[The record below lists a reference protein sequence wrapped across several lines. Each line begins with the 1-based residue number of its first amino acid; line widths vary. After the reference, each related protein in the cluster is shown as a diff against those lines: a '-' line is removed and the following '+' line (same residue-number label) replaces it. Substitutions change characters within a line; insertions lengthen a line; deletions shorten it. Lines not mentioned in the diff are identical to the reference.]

1 MPQTNFER
9 RRLRSAHADMKMLSR
24 LSVLWKVLLAP
35 AIAMLCM
42 AVYLT
47 FTAVVFQKNN
57 LRLAD
62 VRDVQYPVLDAMTEN
77 TGALDKIIDVL
88 NSAST
93 QGEPE
98 QIAAADALAAKVT
111 ANYRRL
117 RKLDGAHGADLDR
130 LAGEFDRYYKT
141 AREISAAIAQ
151 QSGLPAKD
159 RLQAM
164 ATELATYRKDVADFR
179 TAARDRFVGTVDSA
193 TDAANR
199 AVLGGA
205 LIGALGLAVTLA
217 FAVLV
222 ARTLVR
228 QLNEAV
234 RVAETVAAGDLT
246 SMIEVDAQDE
256 TGKLLQALKHMN
268 SSLVRIVSE
277 ARGATDTIAA
287 TSVDIAQGN
296 GALSTRTQHQAH
308 TLVETAA
315 SMGTLTGTAKQNAA
329 NAAQANELAGFAAGV
344 ATQGGAVV
352 GQVIATMEAIHAS
365 SREIADI
372 VGVIEGIAFQT
383 NLLALNAAV
392 EAARAGEQGRGFAVV
407 ASEVRSLAQRSAA
420 AAKEI
425 TALIGRSVTQVELGT
440 RLADQTGT
448 TMNEIVS
455 SVQRV
460 TNIMAAIAEASS
472 AQTADIEHI
481 NDAIAQMDQDTQQN
495 AGLVDETAGFATALR
510 EQAASLAAVVSVF
523 TLARQGNPLPPQH
536 AAARVPTGTLALPAS
551 NAATTR
557 RRA

>member
-1 MPQTNFER
+1 
-9 RRLRSAHADMKMLSR
+9 MKMLSR

-47 FTAVVFQKNN
+47 FTAVVFEKNN

-88 NSAST
+88 NSASS

-98 QIAAADALAAKVT
+98 QIAAADALAAKV
-111 ANYRRL
+111 ADNYRRL

-141 AREISAAIAQ
+141 ARAISAAIAQ

-179 TAARDRFVGTVDSA
+179 TAARDRFVGTVGSA

-205 LIGALGLAVTLA
+205 VIGALGLAVTLA

-277 ARGATDTIAA
+277 ARGATDTITA
-287 TSVDIAQGN
+287 TSAHIAQGN
-296 GALSTRTQHQAH
+296 SALSARTEQQAH
-308 TLVETAA
+308 TLVETAS

-407 ASEVRSLAQRSAA
+407 ANEVRSLAQRSAA

-425 TALIGRSVTQVELGT
+425 TALIGRSVAQVELGT
-440 RLADQTGT
+440 RLADQTGS

-523 TLARQGNPLPPQH
+523 TLARQGMLQH
-536 AAARVPTGTLALPAS
+536 AAAPVPAGTLALPAS
-551 NAATTR
+551 NAVTTR

>member
-1 MPQTNFER
+1 
-9 RRLRSAHADMKMLSR
+9 MKMLSR

-47 FTAVVFQKNN
+47 FTAVVFEKNN

-93 QGEPE
+93 QGEPD
-98 QIAAADALAAKVT
+98 QIAAADALAAKV
-111 ANYRRL
+111 AENYRRL

-151 QSGLPAKD
+151 QSGLPAKE

-164 ATELATYRKDVADFR
+164 AAELATYRKDVADFR

-287 TSVDIAQGN
+287 TSVHIAQGN
-296 GALSTRTQHQAH
+296 SALSTRTQHQAH
-308 TLVETAA
+308 TLVETAS

-407 ASEVRSLAQRSAA
+407 AGEVRSLAQRSAA

-460 TNIMAAIAEASS
+460 TDIMAAIAEASS

-495 AGLVDETAGFATALR
+495 ASLVDETAGFATALR

-523 TLARQGNPLPPQH
+523 TLARQGMLQH
-536 AAARVPTGTLALPAS
+536 AAAPVPAGTLALPAS

>member
-1 MPQTNFER
+1 
-9 RRLRSAHADMKMLSR
+9 MKMLSR

-98 QIAAADALAAKVT
+98 QIAAADALAAKV
-111 ANYRRL
+111 ADNYRRL

-130 LAGEFDRYYKT
+130 LAAEFDRYYKT
-141 AREISAAIAQ
+141 ARAISAAIAQ

-164 ATELATYRKDVADFR
+164 ATALATYRKDVADFR
-179 TAARDRFVGTVDSA
+179 TAARDRFVGTVGSA
-193 TDAANR
+193 TDAADR

-205 LIGALGLAVTLA
+205 LIGALGLAVTLT

-246 SMIEVDAQDE
+246 STIEVDVHDE

-277 ARGATDTIAA
+277 ARGATDNIAA
-287 TSVDIAQGN
+287 TSVHIAQGN
-296 GALSTRTQHQAH
+296 GALSERTEQQAH
-308 TLVETAA
+308 TLVETAS

-407 ASEVRSLAQRSAA
+407 ANEVRSLAQRSAA

-440 RLADQTGT
+440 RLADRTGT

-460 TNIMAAIAEASS
+460 TTIIAAIAEASC

-481 NDAIAQMDQDTQQN
+481 NDAIAQMDQDTQRN

-523 TLARQGNPLPPQH
+523 TLARERLLQH
-536 AAARVPTGTLALPAS
+536 APPVPAGTLALPAS
-551 NAATTR
+551 NTASTR

>member
-1 MPQTNFER
+1 
-9 RRLRSAHADMKMLSR
+9 MKMLSR

-47 FTAVVFQKNN
+47 FTAVVFEKNN

-98 QIAAADALAAKVT
+98 QIAAADALAAKV
-111 ANYRRL
+111 ADNYRRL
-117 RKLDGAHGADLDR
+117 RKLDGTHGADLDR

-164 ATELATYRKDVADFR
+164 GAELATYRKDVADFR
-179 TAARDRFVGTVDSA
+179 TAARDRFVGTVGSA

-205 LIGALGLAVTLA
+205 VIGALGLAATLA

-234 RVAETVAAGDLT
+234 RVAETIAAGDLT

-287 TSVDIAQGN
+287 TSVHIAQGN
-296 GALSTRTQHQAH
+296 SALSTRTEQQAH
-308 TLVETAA
+308 TLVETAS

-407 ASEVRSLAQRSAA
+407 ANEVRSLAQRSAA

-460 TNIMAAIAEASS
+460 TNIMAEIAEASS

-523 TLARQGNPLPPQH
+523 TLARQGMLQH
-536 AAARVPTGTLALPAS
+536 AAAPVPAGTLALPAS

>member
-1 MPQTNFER
+1 
-9 RRLRSAHADMKMLSR
+9 MKMLSR

-57 LRLAD
+57 VRLAD

-111 ANYRRL
+111 DNYRRL
-117 RKLDGAHGADLDR
+117 RKLDEAHGAELER

-141 AREISAAIAQ
+141 ARAISAAIAQ

-164 ATELATYRKDVADFR
+164 ATELATYRKDVAEFR

-193 TDAANR
+193 TDAANH

-205 LIGALGLAVTLA
+205 VIGTLGLVVTLA

-246 SMIEVDAQDE
+246 STIDVDAHDE

-277 ARGATDTIAA
+277 ARGATDTITA
-287 TSVDIAQGN
+287 TSANIAEGN
-296 GALSTRTQHQAH
+296 SALSARTEQQAH
-308 TLVETAA
+308 TLVETAS

-407 ASEVRSLAQRSAA
+407 ASEVRNLAQRSAA

-425 TALIGRSVTQVELGT
+425 TALIGRSVAQVELGT
-440 RLADQTGT
+440 RLADQTGS

-460 TNIMAAIAEASS
+460 TDIMAAIAEASS

-495 AGLVDETAGFATALR
+495 AGLVDETAGFAAALR

-523 TLARQGNPLPPQH
+523 TLARTGQLQH
-536 AAARVPTGTLALPAS
+536 AAPVPAGTLALPAS
-551 NAATTR
+551 NAAATR

>member
-1 MPQTNFER
+1 LPQTNFER
-9 RRLRSAHADMKMLSR
+9 RHHRPAHANMKMLSR

-98 QIAAADALAAKVT
+98 QIAAADALAAKV
-111 ANYRRL
+111 ADNYRRL
-117 RKLDGAHGADLDR
+117 RTLDGAHGADLDR
-130 LAGEFDRYYKT
+130 LAAEFDRYFKT
-141 AREISAAIAQ
+141 ARAISAAIAQ

-179 TAARDRFVGTVDSA
+179 TAARDRFVGTVGSA

-205 LIGALGLAVTLA
+205 VIGAVGLAVTLA

-246 SMIEVDAQDE
+246 SMIEIDAQDE

-287 TSVDIAQGN
+287 TSVHIAQGN
-296 GALSTRTQHQAH
+296 SALSERTEQQAH

-315 SMGTLTGTAKQNAA
+315 SMGTLTGTAKQNAE

-344 ATQGGAVV
+344 ATQGGTVV

-407 ASEVRSLAQRSAA
+407 ANEVRSLAQRSAA

-440 RLADQTGT
+440 RLADQTGS

-460 TNIMAAIAEASS
+460 TDIMSAIAEASS

-481 NDAIAQMDQDTQQN
+481 NDAIAQMDKDTQRN

-523 TLARQGNPLPPQH
+523 TLAREKLLPH
-536 AAARVPTGTLALPAS
+536 AEPVPAGTLALAAS
-551 NAATTR
+551 NAAATR

>member
-1 MPQTNFER
+1 
-9 RRLRSAHADMKMLSR
+9 MKMLSR

-98 QIAAADALAAKVT
+98 QIAAADALAAKV
-111 ANYRRL
+111 ADNYRRL

-130 LAGEFDRYYKT
+130 LAAEFDRYYKT
-141 AREISAAIAQ
+141 ARAISAAIAQ

-164 ATELATYRKDVADFR
+164 ATALATYRKDVADFR
-179 TAARDRFVGTVDSA
+179 TAARDRFVGTVGSA
-193 TDAANR
+193 TDAADR

-205 LIGALGLAVTLA
+205 LIGALGLAVTLT

-246 SMIEVDAQDE
+246 STIEVDVHDE

-277 ARGATDTIAA
+277 ARGATDNIAA
-287 TSVDIAQGN
+287 TSVHIAQGN
-296 GALSTRTQHQAH
+296 GALSERTEQQAH
-308 TLVETAA
+308 TLVETAS
-315 SMGTLTGTAKQNAA
+315 SMGTLTGTAKENAA

-407 ASEVRSLAQRSAA
+407 ANEVRSLAQRSAA

-460 TNIMAAIAEASS
+460 TTIIAAIAEASC

-481 NDAIAQMDQDTQQN
+481 NDAIAQMDQDTQRN

-523 TLARQGNPLPPQH
+523 TLARERLLQH
-536 AAARVPTGTLALPAS
+536 APPVPAGTLALSAS
-551 NAATTR
+551 NTASTR

>member
-1 MPQTNFER
+1 
-9 RRLRSAHADMKMLSR
+9 MKMLSR

-47 FTAVVFQKNN
+47 FTAVVFEKNN

-88 NSAST
+88 NSASS

-98 QIAAADALAAKVT
+98 QIAAADGLAAKV
-111 ANYRRL
+111 ADNYRRL

-141 AREISAAIAQ
+141 ARAISAAIAQ

-179 TAARDRFVGTVDSA
+179 TAARDRFVGTVGSA

-205 LIGALGLAVTLA
+205 VIGALGLAVTLA

-277 ARGATDTIAA
+277 ARGATDTITA
-287 TSVDIAQGN
+287 TSAHIAQGN
-296 GALSTRTQHQAH
+296 SALSARTEQQAH
-308 TLVETAA
+308 TLVETAS

-407 ASEVRSLAQRSAA
+407 ANEVRSLAQRSAA

-425 TALIGRSVTQVELGT
+425 TALIGRSVAQVELGT
-440 RLADQTGT
+440 RLADQTGS

-523 TLARQGNPLPPQH
+523 TLARQGMLQH
-536 AAARVPTGTLALPAS
+536 AAVPVPAGTLTLPASNAAS

>member
-1 MPQTNFER
+1 LPQTNFE

-47 FTAVVFQKNN
+47 FTAVVFEKNN

-98 QIAAADALAAKVT
+98 QIAAADALAAKV
-111 ANYRRL
+111 AENYRRL

-296 GALSTRTQHQAH
+296 GALSARTQHQAH

-460 TNIMAAIAEASS
+460 TDIMAAIAEASS

-481 NDAIAQMDQDTQQN
+481 NDAIAQLDHDTQQN
-495 AGLVDETAGFATALR
+495 ASLVDETAGFATALR

-523 TLARQGNPLPPQH
+523 TLARQGMLQH
-536 AAARVPTGTLALPAS
+536 AAAPVPTGTLALQAS

>member
-1 MPQTNFER
+1 LPQANFER
-9 RRLRSAHADMKMLSR
+9 RRPHAHADMKMLSR

-47 FTAVVFQKNN
+47 FTAVVFEKNN

-88 NSAST
+88 NSASS

-98 QIAAADALAAKVT
+98 QIAAADALAAKV
-111 ANYRRL
+111 ADNYRRL
-117 RKLDGAHGADLDR
+117 RKLDGTHGADLDR

-164 ATELATYRKDVADFR
+164 GTELATYRKDVADFR
-179 TAARDRFVGTVDSA
+179 TAARDRFVGTVGSA
-193 TDAANR
+193 TEAANR

-205 LIGALGLAVTLA
+205 VIGALGLAVTLA

-246 SMIEVDAQDE
+246 STIEVDVHDE

-277 ARGATDTIAA
+277 ARGATDTITA
-287 TSVDIAQGN
+287 TSAHIAHGN
-296 GALSTRTQHQAH
+296 SALSARTEQQAH
-308 TLVETAA
+308 TLVETAS

-407 ASEVRSLAQRSAA
+407 ANEVRSLAQRSAA

-425 TALIGRSVTQVELGT
+425 TALIGRSVAQVELGT
-440 RLADQTGT
+440 RLADQTGS

-523 TLARQGNPLPPQH
+523 TLAREQLLQH
-536 AAARVPTGTLALPAS
+536 VDPVPAGVLALPAS

>member
-1 MPQTNFER
+1 LPQTNFER
-9 RRLRSAHADMKMLSR
+9 RCPPAHADMKMLSR

-35 AIAMLCM
+35 VIAMLCM

-47 FTAVVFQKNN
+47 FTAVVFEKNN

-98 QIAAADALAAKVT
+98 QIAAADALAAKV
-111 ANYRRL
+111 ADNYRRL

-130 LAGEFDRYYKT
+130 LAAEFDRYYKT

-164 ATELATYRKDVADFR
+164 STELATYRKDVADFR
-179 TAARDRFVGTVDSA
+179 TAARDRFVGTVGSA

-205 LIGALGLAVTLA
+205 VIGALGLAVTLA

-246 SMIEVDAQDE
+246 STIEVDVHDE

-277 ARGATDTIAA
+277 ARGATDTITA
-287 TSVDIAQGN
+287 TSAHIAQGN
-296 GALSTRTQHQAH
+296 SALSARTEQQAH
-308 TLVETAA
+308 TLVETAS

-407 ASEVRSLAQRSAA
+407 ANEVRSLAQRSAA

-425 TALIGRSVTQVELGT
+425 TALIGRSVAQVELGT
-440 RLADQTGT
+440 RLADQTGS

-523 TLARQGNPLPPQH
+523 TLAREQLLQH
-536 AAARVPTGTLALPAS
+536 VEPVPAGMLALPAS
-551 NAATTR
+551 NAAATR

>member
-1 MPQTNFER
+1 
-9 RRLRSAHADMKMLSR
+9 MKMLSR

-47 FTAVVFQKNN
+47 FTAVVFEKNN

-88 NSAST
+88 NSASS

-98 QIAAADALAAKVT
+98 QIAAADALAAKV
-111 ANYRRL
+111 ADNYRRL

-141 AREISAAIAQ
+141 ARAISAAIAQ

-179 TAARDRFVGTVDSA
+179 TAARDRFVGTVGSA

-205 LIGALGLAVTLA
+205 VIGALGLAVTLA

-277 ARGATDTIAA
+277 ARGATDTITA
-287 TSVDIAQGN
+287 TSAHIAQGN
-296 GALSTRTQHQAH
+296 SALSVRTDQQAH
-308 TLVETAA
+308 TLVETAS

-407 ASEVRSLAQRSAA
+407 ANEVRSLAQRSAA

-425 TALIGRSVTQVELGT
+425 TALIGRSVAQVELGT
-440 RLADQTGT
+440 RLADQTGS

-523 TLARQGNPLPPQH
+523 TLARQGMLQH
-536 AAARVPTGTLALPAS
+536 AAVPVPAGTLALPAS

>member
-1 MPQTNFER
+1 
-9 RRLRSAHADMKMLSR
+9 MKMLSR
-24 LSVLWKVLLAP
+24 LPVLWKVLLAP

-42 AVYLT
+42 AACLT
-47 FTAVVFQKNN
+47 FTAVVFKQNN
-57 LRLAD
+57 VRLAD

-77 TGALDKIIDVL
+77 VGALDKIIDVL
-88 NSAST
+88 NSAASA
-93 QGEPE
+93 GEPD
-98 QIAAADALAAKVT
+98 QIAAADTLAAKV
-111 ANYRRL
+111 ADNYRRL
-117 RKLDGAHGADLDR
+117 RAIDTGDAADLDR
-130 LAGEFDRYYKT
+130 LAAEFDAYFKT
-141 AREISAAIAQ
+141 ARVISDAMANH
-151 QSGLPAKD
+151 SGLPPKD
-159 RLQAM
+159 KLQAM
-164 ATELATYRKDVADFR
+164 AADLATYRKDVAGFR
-179 TAARDRFVGTVDSA
+179 TAARDRFVGTVGAA
-193 TDAANR
+193 TDLSNR

-205 LIGALGLAVTLA
+205 LIGALGLGLTLA

-228 QLNEAV
+228 QVNEAV

-246 SMIEVDAQDE
+246 STIVIDALDE

-277 ARGATDTIAA
+277 ARSATDNIAA
-287 TSVDIAQGN
+287 TSVRIAEGN
-296 GALSTRTQHQAH
+296 GDLALRTEHQAN
-308 TLVETAA
+308 TLMQTAS
-315 SMGTLTGTAKQNAA
+315 SMGALTGTAKQNAA

-392 EAARAGEQGRGFAVV
+392 EAARAGEHGRGFAVV

-425 TALIGRSVTQVELGT
+425 TGLIGRSVAQVELGT
-440 RLADQTGT
+440 KLADRTGS
-448 TMNEIVS
+448 TMDEIVS
-455 SVQRV
+455 SVRRV
-460 TNIMAAIAEASS
+460 TDIMAAIAAASS
-472 AQTADIEHI
+472 AQTGGIEHI
-481 NDAIAQMDQDTQQN
+481 NDAVAQMDQDTQQN
-495 AGLVDETAGFATALR
+495 AGLVDETAGYADALR

-523 TLARQGNPLPPQH
+523 TLARPDALQH
-536 AAARVPTGTLALPAS
+536 VEPVPAERLALPAS
-551 NAATTR
+551 NAAVAR

>member
-1 MPQTNFER
+1 LPQTNFER
-9 RRLRSAHADMKMLSR
+9 RHHRPAHANMKMLSR

-98 QIAAADALAAKVT
+98 QIAAADALAAKV
-111 ANYRRL
+111 ADNYRRL
-117 RKLDGAHGADLDR
+117 RTLDGAHGADLDR
-130 LAGEFDRYYKT
+130 LAAEFDRYFKT
-141 AREISAAIAQ
+141 ARAISAAIAQ

-179 TAARDRFVGTVDSA
+179 TAARDRFVGTVGSA

-205 LIGALGLAVTLA
+205 VIGAVGLAVTLA

-287 TSVDIAQGN
+287 TSVHIAQGN
-296 GALSTRTQHQAH
+296 SALSERTEQQAH

-315 SMGTLTGTAKQNAA
+315 SMGTLTGTAKQNAE

-344 ATQGGAVV
+344 ATQGGTVV

-407 ASEVRSLAQRSAA
+407 ANEVRSLAQRSAA

-440 RLADQTGT
+440 RLADQTGS

-460 TNIMAAIAEASS
+460 TDIMSAIAEASS

-481 NDAIAQMDQDTQQN
+481 NDAIAQMDKDTQRN

-523 TLARQGNPLPPQH
+523 TLAREKLLPH
-536 AAARVPTGTLALPAS
+536 AEPVPAGTLALAAS
-551 NAATTR
+551 NAAATR

>member
-1 MPQTNFER
+1 
-9 RRLRSAHADMKMLSR
+9 MKMLSR

-42 AVYLT
+42 AGYLA
-47 FTAVVFQKNN
+47 FTAIVFQQNN

-62 VRDVQYPVLDAMTEN
+62 VRDVRYPVLDGMTEN
-77 TGALDKIIDVL
+77 AGALDKIIDVL
-88 NSAST
+88 NTAANE
-93 QGEPE
+93 GEPD
-98 QIAAADALAAKVT
+98 QIAAADTLAAKV
-111 ANYRRL
+111 ADSYSRL
-117 RKLDGAHGADLDR
+117 RKLDAEHGADLDR
-130 LAGEFDRYYKT
+130 LAAEFNSYYKT
-141 AREISAAIAQ
+141 AHDISASIAQ
-151 QSGLPAKD
+151 HSGLPAKD

-164 ATELATYRKDVADFR
+164 AAELATYRKDVAAFR
-179 TAARDRFVGTVDSA
+179 TASRDRFVGTVGAA
-193 TDAANR
+193 TEAANH
-199 AVLGGA
+199 AVLSGA
-205 LIGALGLAVTLA
+205 LIGALGLGLTLA
-217 FAVLV
+217 FALLV

-246 SMIEVDAQDE
+246 STIVVDAHDE

-268 SSLVRIVSE
+268 SSLVSIVGE
-277 ARGATDTIAA
+277 ARSATDNITA
-287 TSVDIAQGN
+287 TSSHIATGN
-296 GALSTRTQHQAH
+296 GALSARTEQQAS

-315 SMGTLTGTAKQNAA
+315 SMDTLTGTAKQNAA

-352 GQVIATMEAIHAS
+352 GQVMATMEAIHAS

-425 TALIGRSVTQVELGT
+425 TALIGRSVAQVELGT
-440 RLADQTGT
+440 RLADQTGS
-448 TMNEIVS
+448 TMDEIVS
-455 SVQRV
+455 SVKRV
-460 TNIMAAIAEASS
+460 TDIMAAIAEASS

-481 NDAIAQMDQDTQQN
+481 NDAIAQMDKDTQQN
-495 AGLVDETAGFATALR
+495 GTLVGETAGFAAALR

-523 TLARQGNPLPPQH
+523 TLARQDMPQH
-536 AAARVPTGTLALPAS
+536 AAQVPSGTLALPAS
-551 NAATTR
+551 NAPSAR

>member
-1 MPQTNFER
+1 
-9 RRLRSAHADMKMLSR
+9 
-24 LSVLWKVLLAP
+24 
-35 AIAMLCM
+35 
-42 AVYLT
+42 
-47 FTAVVFQKNN
+47 
-57 LRLAD
+57 
-62 VRDVQYPVLDAMTEN
+62 VQYPVLDAMTEN

-98 QIAAADALAAKVT
+98 QIAAADALAAKV
-111 ANYRRL
+111 AENYRRL

-383 NLLALNAAV
+383 NLLALNASV
-392 EAARAGEQGRGFAVV
+392 EAARAGDAGKGFAVV
-407 ASEVRSLAQRSAA
+407 AVEVRRLAQSA
-420 AAKEI
+420 
-425 TALIGRSVTQVELGT
+425 
-440 RLADQTGT
+440 
-448 TMNEIVS
+448 
-455 SVQRV
+455 
-460 TNIMAAIAEASS
+460 AEASAEVKVLINQS
-472 AQTADIEHI
+472 AIDVADG
-481 NDAIAQMDQDTQQN
+481 AR
-495 AGLVDETAGFATALR
+495 LVTDATAK
-510 EQAASLAAVVSVF
+510 LAAVLDAVQQSD
-523 TLARQGNPLPPQH
+523 LAFAGIARASREQSSSIEQVHSDMRSLEEMTQH
-536 AAARVPTGTLALPAS
+536 NAALVEETNAAIEQTEAQASDLDHLVGTFVLREARSAGRPTGLAP
-551 NAATTR
+551 AATGGR
-557 RRA
+557 RKAG

>member
-1 MPQTNFER
+1 LLQTNFE

-47 FTAVVFQKNN
+47 FTAVVFEKNN

-98 QIAAADALAAKVT
+98 QIAAADALAAKV
-111 ANYRRL
+111 AENYRRL

-151 QSGLPAKD
+151 QSGLPAKE

-164 ATELATYRKDVADFR
+164 AAELATYRKDVADFR

-287 TSVDIAQGN
+287 TSVHIAQGN
-296 GALSTRTQHQAH
+296 SALSTRTQHQAH
-308 TLVETAA
+308 TLVETAS

-407 ASEVRSLAQRSAA
+407 AGEVRSLAQRSAA

-460 TNIMAAIAEASS
+460 TDIMAAIAEASS

-495 AGLVDETAGFATALR
+495 ASLVDETAGFATALR

-523 TLARQGNPLPPQH
+523 TLARQGMLQH
-536 AAARVPTGTLALPAS
+536 AAAPVPAGTLALPAS

>member
-1 MPQTNFER
+1 
-9 RRLRSAHADMKMLSR
+9 MKMLSR

-47 FTAVVFQKNN
+47 FTAVVFEKNN

-460 TNIMAAIAEASS
+460 TDIMAAIAEASS

>member
-1 MPQTNFER
+1 
-9 RRLRSAHADMKMLSR
+9 MKMLSR

-47 FTAVVFQKNN
+47 FTAVVFEKNN

-98 QIAAADALAAKVT
+98 QIAAADALAAKV
-111 ANYRRL
+111 AENYRRL

-151 QSGLPAKD
+151 QSGLPAKE

-164 ATELATYRKDVADFR
+164 AAELATYRKDVADFR

-287 TSVDIAQGN
+287 TSVHIAQGN
-296 GALSTRTQHQAH
+296 SALSTRTQHQAH
-308 TLVETAA
+308 TLVETAS

-407 ASEVRSLAQRSAA
+407 AGEVRSLAQRSAA

-460 TNIMAAIAEASS
+460 TDIMAAIAEASS

-495 AGLVDETAGFATALR
+495 ASLVDETAGFATALR

-523 TLARQGNPLPPQH
+523 TLARQGMLQH
-536 AAARVPTGTLALPAS
+536 AAAPVPAGTLALPAS

>member
-1 MPQTNFER
+1 LPQTNFE

-47 FTAVVFQKNN
+47 FTAVVFEKNN

-98 QIAAADALAAKVT
+98 QIAAADALAAKV
-111 ANYRRL
+111 AENYRRL

-256 TGKLLQALKHMN
+256 TGKLLRALKHMN

-296 GALSTRTQHQAH
+296 GALSARTQHQAH

-460 TNIMAAIAEASS
+460 TDIMAAIAEASS

-481 NDAIAQMDQDTQQN
+481 NDAIAQLDHDTQQN
-495 AGLVDETAGFATALR
+495 ASLVDETAGFATALR

-523 TLARQGNPLPPQH
+523 TLARQGMLQH
-536 AAARVPTGTLALPAS
+536 AAAPVPTGTLALQAS

>member
-1 MPQTNFER
+1 
-9 RRLRSAHADMKMLSR
+9 MKMLSR

-47 FTAVVFQKNN
+47 FTAVVFEKNN

-98 QIAAADALAAKVT
+98 QIVAADALAAKV
-111 ANYRRL
+111 AENYRRL

-130 LAGEFDRYYKT
+130 LSGEFDRYYKT

-164 ATELATYRKDVADFR
+164 ATELTTYRKDVADFR

-246 SMIEVDAQDE
+246 SMIEVDAKDE

-287 TSVDIAQGN
+287 TSVHIAQGN
-296 GALSTRTQHQAH
+296 SALSTRTQHQAH
-308 TLVETAA
+308 TLVETAS

-407 ASEVRSLAQRSAA
+407 ANEVRSLAQRSAA

-460 TNIMAAIAEASS
+460 TDIMAAIAEASS

-481 NDAIAQMDQDTQQN
+481 NDAIAQIDEDTQQN
-495 AGLVDETAGFATALR
+495 ASLVDETAGFATALR

-523 TLARQGNPLPPQH
+523 TLARQGMLQH
-536 AAARVPTGTLALPAS
+536 AAAPVPAGTLALPAS
-551 NAATTR
+551 NATSTR